1 MTRTVIE
8 RIGDI
13 QICTAKK
20 KKRRATVLQRYTQKE
35 KLEQWTK
42 KRKTNEQT
50 NNGSVDCKPMQRNN
64 EI

>member
-35 KLEQWTK
+35 KLEQ
-42 KRKTNEQT
+42 
-50 NNGSVDCKPMQRNN
+50 
-64 EI
+64 